1 MQSRNP
7 VFADLADLMT
17 DAFGAAR
24 AAGDEARSV
33 FRAQAE
39 RIALDMDLASRDE
52 VDALRALVEKQGAQI
67 ESLSAKLAALEAA
80 KAPAKRKPAAAP
92 RKSAAKKAS
101 G

>member
-24 AAGDEARSV
+24 AAGDEARAV

-39 RIALDMDLASRDE
+39 RIAADMDLASRE
-52 VDALRALVEKQGAQI
+52 EIDALRALVERQGVEL
-67 ESLSAKLAALEAA
+67 ESLKARLASLEAA
-80 KAPAKRKPAAAP
+80 KAPAKRNP
-92 RKSAAKKAS
+92 AAKKAS
-101 G
+101 S